1 MRKSPIQA
9 AVTAANP
16 GDTIQIHPATYM
28 EQITINKSLT
38 MLGTGPNVIIKSP
51 MTLTP
56 DLGQAPVV
64 EIKGVVTVNMSDL
77 TVEGPAP
84 LQTIGPGDQQAIT
97 GIYVVGGA
105 TANVTGVTINNA
117 RTEPLTG
124 NQTGGRGILVG
135 STSQSQVGHA
145 TITDCTIT
153 DYDKNGIQAGGN
165 GTTVTVTGT
174 TVTGVGPTPVNGQN
188 GIVADPGTTAT
199 ITNNTVSGNQYTG
212 DGSAFPSGPDPI
224 INTQAGGIVNLGS
237 DSVSVAGNTVT
248 GNDIGIYNFGTGT
261 TISGNTVQGNL
272 FEGILLEQGTATVS
286 NNTINGNNI
295 GVAFTAFAIRKADAQ
310 GTLLSNNIFNNG
322 NGGLAFPGGGIRL
335 LAEPGATTT
344 ARATAHFNR
353 IVGNS
358 VGFDNTTTTPEDAT
372 LNWWGIN
379 TGPNTTGGDKAL
391 GNNVSTSPWLVLS
404 IAASPSLITVGG
416 TSTVTASVT
425 SDSSGATHL
434 TAPFFPN
441 GIPIF
446 FGATGGT
453 ITPTSAPSQSGS
465 ASSSFTSTPSDPSVS
480 ATLDN
485 QTVSLT
491 IEVSPPVVPSVE
503 PPVVESLQRFGVHTQ
518 PTTFVLTF
526 STALEPAPAE
536 DVANYRLN
544 PIFGHR
550 LGHAIPIKAATYDP
564 IAHTVT
570 LQPAHRV
577 YLFGNY
583 RLEVN
588 GSTPT
593 GVAGATGLLL
603 DGKGNGQ
610 PGSDFVTTFGKSIL
624 AGPNVQ
630 ISRAER
636 SPLHRSR
643 TDAPHPQRH
652 G

>member
-1 MRKSPIQA
+1 MLIQ
-9 AVTAANP
+9 T
-16 GDTIQIHPATYM
+16 
-28 EQITINKSLT
+28 
-38 MLGTGPNVIIKSP
+38 
-51 MTLTP
+51 
-56 DLGQAPVV
+56 
-64 EIKGVVTVNMSDL
+64 
-77 TVEGPAP
+77 
-84 LQTIGPGDQQAIT
+84 
-97 GIYVVGGA
+97 
-105 TANVTGVTINNA
+105 
-117 RTEPLTG
+117 
-124 NQTGGRGILVG
+124 
-135 STSQSQVGHA
+135 
-145 TITDCTIT
+145 
-153 DYDKNGIQAGGN
+153 
-165 GTTVTVTGT
+165 
-174 TVTGVGPTPVNGQN
+174 
-188 GIVADPGTTAT
+188 
-199 ITNNTVSGNQYTG
+199 
-212 DGSAFPSGPDPI
+212 
-224 INTQAGGIVNLGS
+224 
-237 DSVSVAGNTVT
+237 
-248 GNDIGIYNFGTGT
+248 
-261 TISGNTVQGNL
+261 
-272 FEGILLEQGTATVS
+272 
-286 NNTINGNNI
+286 
-295 GVAFTAFAIRKADAQ
+295 
-310 GTLLSNNIFNNG
+310 
-322 NGGLAFPGGGIRL
+322 
-335 LAEPGATTT
+335 GATTT
-344 ARATAHFNR
+344 TTVTANFNR

-358 VGFDNTTTTPEDAT
+358 VGFDNTTTTPTDAT

-391 GNNVSTSPWLVLS
+391 GNVSTSPWLVLS
-404 IAASPSLITVGG
+404 LAASPSLITAGG

-453 ITPTSAPSQSGS
+453 ITPASAPTQSGS

-491 IEVSPPVVPSVE
+491 IEVSPAVVPSVE
-503 PPVVESLQRFGVHTQ
+503 PPVVESLQRFGVHAQ

-550 LGHAIPIKAATYDP
+550 LGHAIRIKAATYDA

-577 YLFGNY
+577 YLFGHY
-583 RLEVN
+583 RLVVN

-593 GVAGATGLLL
+593 GVAGVTGLLL